1 MNPERPQEAA
11 LTDDFPMVD
20 FDPLDDREAQDLDR
34 AVLTRIFS
42 QTLDAVLITDGAN
55 RIVAGNPA
63 FTRMSGYNLD
73 EIRGRDPRI
82 FASGLTSGDVIRS
95 MWLELQQCDYW
106 QGEIWD
112 RGKDGTLYPKWMTVS
127 VLRDEAGQP
136 RFHVALFTDI
146 SEKREA
152 SERIA
157 HLATHDTLTELPN
170 RFALE
175 SQLHLAIISCQRQG
189 QQLAVLLI
197 DLDRF
202 KSINDSLGHHV
213 GDAVL
218 VEIARRLKEC
228 VRSSDIVARLGGDE
242 FVVVLPDIDSA
253 MTAGSIAGKIERNLA
268 DRMSVSGHDLFTS
281 PSIGISLMPGDGT
294 DPETLIR
301 NADVAMYHAKTAGRN
316 NHQFFAARMNEASA
330 ERLTLENALREA
342 LSTSNLISAQF
353 SLHFQPQFHLA
364 TGSIISVEA
373 LARWNHPTLGSIP
386 PVRFIPLAEETG
398 LIQALGDWV
407 FWESCRQLRAFKDKG
422 LDLRVA
428 VNLSA
433 QQLRHEGL
441 PAVVRGA
448 LACFSLDPS
457 DLELEITESTAM
469 QNPELTVRILDQLSD
484 MGIILAIDDFGT
496 GYSSLSYLK
505 HLPIQ
510 RLKLDRSFVKD
521 IETDVNDAAICSATV
536 ALGHNLGLELV
547 AEGVETET
555 QKEFLAR
562 LGCDVLQGYLY
573 SRPLPADQMVE
584 FLLGLGDTR

>member
-1 MNPERPQEAA
+1 MEPERSEDQDTGPIPP
-11 LTDDFPMVD
+11 LLD
-20 FDPLDDREAQDLDR
+20 FDPLDDHLGRDLDG
-34 AVLTRIFS
+34 AVLARVFS
-42 QTLDAVLITDGAN
+42 QTTDAVLVTDHQN
-55 RIVAGNPA
+55 RIVAINPA
-63 FTRMSGYNLD
+63 FSRLTGYELD
-73 EIRGRDPRI
+73 EIRGQDPKI
-82 FASGLTSGDVIRS
+82 LASGLTSADVFRA
-95 MWLELQQCDYW
+95 MWRELEQCDYW

-112 RGKDGTLYPKWMTVS
+112 RRKDGSLYPKWLTVS
-127 VLRDEAGQP
+127 ALRDEAGQP
-136 RFHVALFTDI
+136 RFFVALFTDI

-157 HLATHDTLTELPN
+157 HLATHDALTQLPN

-175 SQLHLAIISCQRQG
+175 SQLLLAISACQRAG
-189 QQLAVLLI
+189 QMLAVLLI

-202 KSINDSLGHHV
+202 KTINDSLGHHV

-218 VEIARRLKEC
+218 VEIARRLREC

-242 FVVVLPDIDSA
+242 FVIVLPDIDSA
-253 MTAGSIAGKIERNLA
+253 MTAGSIAGKVQRNLA
-268 DRMSVSGHDLFTS
+268 DRMTVAGHDLYTT
-281 PSIGISLMPGDGT
+281 PSVGISLMPGDGS

-316 NHQFFAARMNEASA
+316 NHQFFASRMNEASA

-342 LSTSNLISAQF
+342 LSVSNLINAQF
-353 SLHFQPQFHLA
+353 SLHFQPQYHLA
-364 TGSIISVEA
+364 SGRIISLEA

-407 FWESCRQLRAFKDKG
+407 FWESCRQLRAFKDQG
-422 LDLRVA
+422 IDLRVA

-441 PAVVRGA
+441 PSVVRGA

-469 QNPELTVRILDQLSD
+469 QNPELTVRILEQLSG

-521 IETDVNDAAICSATV
+521 IETDINDAAICSATV

-547 AEGVETET
+547 AEGVETEP

-562 LGCDVLQGYLY
+562 LGCDVLQGFLY
-573 SRPLPADQMVE
+573 SRPLPAEQMVD
-584 FLLGLGDTR
+584 FLRSLPQ

>member
-1 MNPERPQEAA
+1 
-11 LTDDFPMVD
+11 LII
-20 FDPLDDREAQDLDR
+20 FD
-34 AVLTRIFS
+34 
-42 QTLDAVLITDGAN
+42 
-55 RIVAGNPA
+55 
-63 FTRMSGYNLD
+63 
-73 EIRGRDPRI
+73 
-82 FASGLTSGDVIRS
+82 
-95 MWLELQQCDYW
+95 
-106 QGEIWD
+106 
-112 RGKDGTLYPKWMTVS
+112 
-127 VLRDEAGQP
+127 
-136 RFHVALFTDI
+136 
-146 SEKREA
+146 
-152 SERIA
+152 
-157 HLATHDTLTELPN
+157 
-170 RFALE
+170 
-175 SQLHLAIISCQRQG
+175 SQLHHSIKFHQANHHMTTLLEPDADGVMAPRLHGLVSQSNEAYHSGPGISSTRLHAI
-189 QQLAVLLI
+189 AVSPLNYW
-197 DLDRF
+197 DQYVNPAREPREYKHCF
-202 KSINDSLGHHV
+202 AV
-213 GDAVL
+213 GDGTHKLVLEPGTFEHTYAVGFDKTAYPDAL
-218 VEIARRLKEC
+218 NTADDMKKVLTENGLMISGAKPELARRLVE
-228 VRSSDIVARLGGDE
+228 E
-242 FVVVLPDIDSA
+242 
-253 MTAGSIAGKIERNLA
+253 AGYPREKIMMFLEEEHRRSIAGKIERNLA

-573 SRPLPADQMVE
+573 SRPLPADQIAE